1 MRAIT
6 AGILVLVI
14 AGAVLANAA
23 CVGDGAF
30 TTETRDDSFTVNGSA
45 VLVVSSENGK
55 VEVVTGS
62 DNEVRVQ
69 ATLRGVERIDYDVT
83 QDGNTITVVA
93 GVHSGWN
100 VGNRGAD
107 IVITAPASTDVDLTT
122 SNGMVSVE
130 GIEGSGKLATS
141 NAMVSL
147 EDVKGDFEGTTSN
160 GKLQITDME
169 GSGVFRSSNGR
180 AELQNVSGVFDVDT
194 SNSGISFSGNFTAG
208 SSNRLVTSNGGVDVE
223 LVGTPSLELDASTSN
238 GDITCEFPITATATG
253 DDHLVGTIG
262 DGEADLL
269 ISSSNGDVTI
279 R

>member
-1 MRAIT
+1 MRRIT
-6 AGILVLVI
+6 LGVLVFVL
-14 AGAVLANAA
+14 ASAVLANAA

-30 TTETRDDSFTVNGSA
+30 TTETRDDSFTVNGLA

-93 GVHSGWN
+93 DVHSGWN

-107 IVITAPASTDVDLTT
+107 IVITAPASTDVDLTS

-130 GIEGSGKLATS
+130 GIEGNGKLATS
-141 NAMVSL
+141 NGMVSL

-160 GKLQITDME
+160 GKIQINNKYNVNII
-169 GSGVFRSSNGR
+169 SVISKFLCQSLLLAIPNGK
-180 AELQNVSGVFDVDT
+180 
-194 SNSGISFSGNFTAG
+194 
-208 SSNRLVTSNGGVDVE
+208 
-223 LVGTPSLELDASTSN
+223 
-238 GDITCEFPITATATG
+238 PIAKPIICPIYETLPANP
-253 DDHLVGTIG
+253 I
-262 DGEADLL
+262 
-269 ISSSNGDVTI
+269 
-279 R
+279 